1 MLRKHIAMVLC
12 DYANIVGLCGE
23 SRRATRLYRHAMQ
36 QRPRPKALARWVL
49 SAGFGKRGSV
59 IIQRTLTRRT
69 KAIRPLEPIGT
80 GATGDGDLMSA
91 EAD

>member
-59 IIQRTLTRRT
+59 IIQRTLTPRT
-69 KAIRPLEPIGT
+69 KAIRPSKPIRT
-80 GATGDGDLMSA
+80 GATEDANLVSA